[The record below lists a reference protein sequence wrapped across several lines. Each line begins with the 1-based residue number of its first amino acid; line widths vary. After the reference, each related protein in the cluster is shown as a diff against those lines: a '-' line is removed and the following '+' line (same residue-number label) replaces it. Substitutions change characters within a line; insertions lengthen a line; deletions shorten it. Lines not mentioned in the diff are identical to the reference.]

1 MVPFLFF
8 TAMVS
13 NAMLQDQPFYRTLM
27 LLQCFGYGLLAVVHF
42 GKIRRKPLYVP
53 YYFMLVNTAILLGFF
68 KNMLGLQKTSWVS
81 TKR

>member
-8 TAMVS
+8 TAMIS
-13 NAMLQDQPFYRTLM
+13 NAMLLDQPFYRSLM
-27 LLQCFGYGLLAVVHF
+27 VLQCLGYALLAVVHF
-42 GKIRRKPLYVP
+42 GKIRWKPLYVP